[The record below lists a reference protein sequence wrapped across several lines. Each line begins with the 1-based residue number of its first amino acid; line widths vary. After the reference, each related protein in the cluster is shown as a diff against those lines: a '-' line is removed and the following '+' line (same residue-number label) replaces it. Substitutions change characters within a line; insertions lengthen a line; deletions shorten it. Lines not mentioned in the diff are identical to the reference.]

1 MSSPTSERAKRAD
14 AQRNIAAI
22 LDAARECLVEDP
34 DANVGEIAKRAGV
47 GRVTLYG
54 HFTSRAEL
62 VDAVF
67 ARTLEDSDQALEA
80 LDLSGDPRAAL
91 ERLIASSWHIV
102 DQFRSLLTAAQ
113 RSMPPER
120 IRATHERPL
129 RRISSLI
136 ARGRDEGAFRT
147 DLSVDWMVALFH
159 GVVHTAANEVN
170 AGRLTDDDA
179 PRVISATLQAA
190 FTPTSHM

>member
-1 MSSPTSERAKRAD
+1 MSSSTAERARRAD

-22 LDAARECLVEDP
+22 LEAARECLVEDP
-34 DANVGEIAKRAGV
+34 DANVSEIAKRAGV

-54 HFTSRAEL
+54 HFSSRAEL
-62 VDAVF
+62 VDAVY
-67 ARTLEDSDQALEA
+67 ARTLEDSDHALEA
-80 LDLSGDPRAAL
+80 VDLSGDPRAAL
-91 ERLIASSWHIV
+91 DRLIASSWHIV
-102 DQFRSLLTAAQ
+102 DQFRSLLIAAQ

-136 ARGRDEGAFRT
+136 ARGRDEGSFRS
-147 DLSVDWMVALFH
+147 DLPVEWMVALFH
-159 GVVHTAANEVN
+159 SVVHTAANEVN

-179 PRVISATLQAA
+179 PRMISTTLQAA
-190 FTPTSHM
+190 FAPTGDM

>member
-1 MSSPTSERAKRAD
+1 MSSPTAERARRAD

-22 LDAARECLVEDP
+22 LEAARECLVEDP
-34 DANVGEIAKRAGV
+34 DANVSEIAKRAGV

-54 HFTSRAEL
+54 HFSSRAEL
-62 VDAVF
+62 VDAVY
-67 ARTLEDSDQALEA
+67 ARTLEDSDHALEA
-80 LDLSGDPRAAL
+80 VDLSGDPRAAL
-91 ERLIASSWHIV
+91 DRLIASSWHIV
-102 DQFRSLLTAAQ
+102 DQFRSLLIAAQ

-136 ARGRDEGAFRT
+136 ARGRDEGSFRS
-147 DLSVDWMVALFH
+147 DLPVEWMVALFH
-159 GVVHTAANEVN
+159 SVVHTAANEVN

-179 PRVISATLQAA
+179 PRMISTTLQAA
-190 FTPTSHM
+190 FAPTGDM

>member
-1 MSSPTSERAKRAD
+1 MSSPTAERARRAD

-22 LDAARECLVEDP
+22 LEAARECLVEDP

-54 HFTSRAEL
+54 HFSSRAEL
-62 VDAVF
+62 VDAVY
-67 ARTLEDSDQALEA
+67 ARTLEDSDHALEA
-80 LDLSGDPRAAL
+80 VDLSGDPRAAL
-91 ERLIASSWHIV
+91 DRLIASSWHIV
-102 DQFRSLLTAAQ
+102 DQFRSLLIAAQ

-136 ARGRDEGAFRT
+136 ARGRDEGSFRS
-147 DLSVDWMVALFH
+147 DLPVEWMVALFH
-159 GVVHTAANEVN
+159 SVVHTAANEVN

-179 PRVISATLQAA
+179 PRMISTTLQAA
-190 FTPTSHM
+190 FAPTGDM

>member
-1 MSSPTSERAKRAD
+1 MSSPTAERAKRAD

-22 LDAARECLVEDP
+22 LEAARDCLIKDP

-54 HFTSRAEL
+54 HFSSRAEL

-67 ARTLEDSDQALEA
+67 ARTLDDSDRALEA
-80 LDLSGDPRAAL
+80 VDLSGDPRAAL
-91 ERLIASSWHIV
+91 DRLIASSWHIV
-102 DQFRSLLTAAQ
+102 DQFRSLLIVAQ
-113 RSMPPER
+113 RSMPQER

-129 RRISSLI
+129 RRISRLI
-136 ARGRDEGAFRT
+136 ARGCDEGSFRT
-147 DLSVDWMVALFH
+147 DLPVDWMVALFH

-179 PRVISATLQAA
+179 PRMISATLQAA
-190 FTPTSHM
+190 FAPTSQM

>member
-1 MSSPTSERAKRAD
+1 MSSPTAERAKRAD

-22 LDAARECLVEDP
+22 LAAARDCLIEDP

-54 HFTSRAEL
+54 HFSSRAEL

-67 ARTLEDSDQALEA
+67 AQTLEESDHALEA
-80 LDLSGDPRAAL
+80 VDLSGDPRAAL
-91 ERLIASSWHIV
+91 DRLIASSWHIV

-113 RSMPPER
+113 RSIPHER

-136 ARGRDEGAFRT
+136 ARGRDEGSFRT
-147 DLSVDWMVALFH
+147 DLPAEWMVALFH
-159 GVVHTAANEVN
+159 SVIHTAANEVN

-179 PRVISATLQAA
+179 PGVISATLQAA
-190 FTPTSHM
+190 FAPANH